1 MYGDFLSHGGSPLVT
16 LVTMVVSILIHGQM
30 KPPSGGNHKEME
42 DHQRANVVN

>member
-1 MYGDFLSHGGSPLVT
+1 MYGDFLSHGGST

-30 KPPSGGNHKEME
+30 KPPSGGNHREME